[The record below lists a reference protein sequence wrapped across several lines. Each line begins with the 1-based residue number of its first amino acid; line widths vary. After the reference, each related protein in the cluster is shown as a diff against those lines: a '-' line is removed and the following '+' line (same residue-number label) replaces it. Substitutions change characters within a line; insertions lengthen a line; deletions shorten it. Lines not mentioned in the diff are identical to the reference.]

1 MFQVKSRFTGHVLF
15 ECELD
20 AEIAARPFRFQLGF
34 AVRKAVEARAH
45 LTGADLTGA
54 DLTGADLRGADLR
67 GADLRDA
74 DLTGTVLTGADLTGA
89 VLRGADLRDADL
101 RGADLRDAVL
111 TGTVLRDAVLTG
123 ADLRGADLTG
133 ADLRRAD
140 LKGAVLRDADLREIE
155 NDFIAAVLCMP
166 NELEALSA
174 AMTEGRIDGSTYSG
188 PCACLAGTLAH
199 ARGIAAYSGGDIGMF
214 VADASS
220 PRERWFMG
228 IRPGDT
234 PETNQVSKI
243 ALGWLDRAI
252 AMRDVIRTGAASAGE
267 PVP

>member
-45 LTGADLTGA
+45 LTGADLTG
-54 DLTGADLRGADLR
+54 
-67 GADLRDA
+67 
-74 DLTGTVLTGADLTGA
+74 VHLTGADLTD
-89 VLRGADLRDADL
+89 ADLTDADL
-101 RGADLRDAVL
+101 RGAVL
-111 TGTVLRDAVLTG
+111 TGAVLRDAVLT
-123 ADLRGADLTG
+123 D
-133 ADLRRAD
+133 
-140 LKGAVLRDADLREIE
+140 AVLRDIE
-155 NDFIAAVLCMP
+155 NDFVAAVLCMP
-166 NELEALSA
+166 NELEALRA
-174 AMTEGRIDGSTYSG
+174 AMTDGRIDGSTYSR

-228 IRPGDT
+228 IRPGDI

-243 ALGWLDRAI
+243 ALGWLDKAI
-252 AMRDVIRTGAASAGE
+252 AVRDAIRAGATPAGE
-267 PVP
+267 PAP